1 MGETRERNG
10 IQGKGDN
17 DSIRLVG
24 TTKGPII
31 FSTQHTHTRV
41 GRDVLQQFFLS
52 FPLSPACNRTHE
64 KKEKIVAMNKTRDFV
79 SFFSSCSVSCCCV
92 EVVVR
97 SDPLCDWVG
106 LRRHDS

>member
-1 MGETRERNG
+1 MGKTRERIG

-41 GRDVLQQFFLS
+41 GRDVLQQFFSLS
-52 FPLSPACNRTHE
+52 LSR
-64 KKEKIVAMNKTRDFV
+64 V
-79 SFFSSCSVSCCCV
+79 
-92 EVVVR
+92 
-97 SDPLCDWVG
+97 
-106 LRRHDS
+106 